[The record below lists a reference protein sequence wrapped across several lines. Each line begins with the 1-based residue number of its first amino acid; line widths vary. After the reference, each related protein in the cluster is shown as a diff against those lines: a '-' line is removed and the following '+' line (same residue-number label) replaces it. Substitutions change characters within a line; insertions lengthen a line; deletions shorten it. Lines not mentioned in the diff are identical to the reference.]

1 MMLDAAPELGWWLI
15 VGVTCTGLYLI
26 ALPALNRC
34 LTRRRHCRR
43 VRRLLADSPYSSRPV
58 PRESLLDRLIAWAD
72 AHYPDTERRRMR

>member
-15 VGVTCTGLYLI
+15 VGTTGTAIVMLLKPRVVAFI
-26 ALPALNRC
+26 A
-34 LTRRRHCRR
+34 RRKRYMQ